1 MVCTRSFRTF
11 GKGWIRLEAVWHMGE
26 RGDRREAALFGV
38 GDDGALGVFSF
49 NNDGKRSVG
58 RLDDG
63 SDAPPLAI
71 AFEAQM
77 PAGLAR
83 MLYWPAEDGDSLRFA
98 VESRN
103 RTGRNRFMLHTYR
116 PRAAS

>member
-49 NNDGKRSVG
+49 TNDGKRSVG

-63 SDAPPLAI
+63 SDAPPGHSFRGADARRPGAHAVLA
-71 AFEAQM
+71 
-77 PAGLAR
+77 G
-83 MLYWPAEDGDSLRFA
+83 
-98 VESRN
+98 
-103 RTGRNRFMLHTYR
+103 
-116 PRAAS
+116 